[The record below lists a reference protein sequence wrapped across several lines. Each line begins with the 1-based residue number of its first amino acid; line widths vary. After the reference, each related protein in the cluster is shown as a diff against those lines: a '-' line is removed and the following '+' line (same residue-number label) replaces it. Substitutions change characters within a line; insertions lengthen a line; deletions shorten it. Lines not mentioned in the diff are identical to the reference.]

1 MPEWKSLGGRE
12 RPKLDRPFHI
22 KYGSNAEPSSCILR
36 VHQELYE
43 LAHLQRQDGSE
54 WIDVGLVNEAWI
66 VRNCEWR
73 YVTNTTATT
82 ESSSHSP
89 KDGDTQ

>member
-1 MPEWKSLGGRE
+1 MTEWKSFDDNG
-12 RPKLDRPFHI
+12 RPKHDRPFQI
-22 KYGSNAEPSSCILR
+22 KYGSNAEPSPCVLR

-43 LAHLQRQDGSE
+43 LSHLYRQDGSE
-54 WIDVGLVNEAWI
+54 WIDVGRVNEAWI
-66 VRNCEWR
+66 VQNCEWR